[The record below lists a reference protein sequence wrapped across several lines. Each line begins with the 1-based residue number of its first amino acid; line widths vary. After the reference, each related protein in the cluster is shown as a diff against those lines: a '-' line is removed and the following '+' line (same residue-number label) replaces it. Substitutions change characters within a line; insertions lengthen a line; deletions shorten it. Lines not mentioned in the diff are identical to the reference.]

1 MDAIY
6 TEIRHGLKI
15 DIFQDQDCCDS
26 PAEWDASGGF
36 MDHNGQYLMAEVL
49 K

>member
-1 MDAIY
+1 MDAIH
-6 TEIRHGLKI
+6 TETRHGLKI

-26 PAEWDASGGF
+26 PAE
-36 MDHNGQYLMAEVL
+36 AEVL